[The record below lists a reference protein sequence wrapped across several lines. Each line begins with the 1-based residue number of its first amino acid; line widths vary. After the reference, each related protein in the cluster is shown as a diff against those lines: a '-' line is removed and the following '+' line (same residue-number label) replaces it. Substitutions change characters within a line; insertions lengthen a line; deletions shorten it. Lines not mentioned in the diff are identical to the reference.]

1 MKARHA
7 ALGLLMLTACAQ
19 MPVYHLGGNAAI
31 DQAWQ
36 RHRGEIDALRRWSLH
51 GRVAVQTPR
60 DGWQAGL
67 QWRQAGEGFS
77 LRIAAP
83 LGQGTYGL
91 DGDASGVVMRTPDN
105 KSLTARDAETLL
117 SEQLGWTLPVA
128 GLHYWVR
135 GIPDPEAPVS
145 RLQLDP
151 LGRMIDLE
159 QSGWRISVLSYGHS
173 GKLDLPLK
181 LFLHS
186 DELKVRMVVQSWEMG

>member
-1 MKARHA
+1 
-7 ALGLLMLTACAQ
+7 
-19 MPVYHLGGNAAI
+19 
-31 DQAWQ
+31 
-36 RHRGEIDALRRWSLH
+36 
-51 GRVAVQTPR
+51 VQTPR

-67 QWRQAGEGFS
+67 QWRQAGEAFS
-77 LRIAAP
+77 LRIVAP

-135 GIPDPEAPVS
+135 GIPDPAAPVS

-159 QSGWRISVLSYGHS
+159 QSGWHIGVLSYGRS
-173 GKLDLPLK
+173 GAVDLPLK

-186 DELKVRMVVQSWEMG
+186 DQLKVRMVVQNWEMG